1 MNSNIF
7 LYNIYG
13 RFFSNWLLLNNF
25 LLGRSAFAS
34 NVVFEI
40 ELIEFIYVD

>member
-13 RFFSNWLLLNNF
+13 RFFSNGLLLNNCF
-25 LLGRSAFAS
+25 LGRNAFAS

-40 ELIEFIYVD
+40 EVIEFIYVD